1 MINSPIAALAT
12 GLMASQRLENVPSA
26 EPFRN
31 NFFVSSLLCGNA
43 AAQLVFNMRTADEL
57 AEVLKSRAAIE
68 AKLKIALDEKAKLN
82 GDFTAKTDELAEVQ
96 KSLAAT
102 ADNLKIALDEKAKLN
117 KDFTA
122 KTDELAE
129 VLKAGATSAD
139 ENKTLKSEKEKLSA
153 DLTQLTAARDRLLE
167 LLVVLEHPKIPSQ
180 AIVGQKLTAAWGVYE
195 GSQKDAP
202 KTRSWVV
209 AGKPPENGDEFT
221 PDGKDTGKEVI
232 LREEFPTPK
241 GKVTVESKPMT
252 ITKV

>member
-57 AEVLKSRAAIE
+57 AKVLKSRAAIE

-96 KSLAAT
+96 KSLEAIEAK
-102 ADNLKIALDEKAKLN
+102 LKIALDENATLN
-117 KDFTA
+117 
-122 KTDELAE
+122 
-129 VLKAGATSAD
+129 KAGATSAD

-167 LLVVLEHPKIPSQ
+167 HLVILEHPKIPSQ
-180 AIVGQKLTAAWGVYE
+180 AIVGQKLTAARGVYE
-195 GSQKDAP
+195 GSQKGEP
-202 KTRSWVV
+202 ITRSWVV

-232 LREEFPTPK
+232 LREEFQTPK

>member
-57 AEVLKSRAAIE
+57 AKVLKSRAAIE
-68 AKLKIALDEKAKLN
+68 AK
-82 GDFTAKTDELAEVQ
+82 
-96 KSLAAT
+96 
-102 ADNLKIALDEKAKLN
+102 LKIALDEKAKLN

-167 LLVVLEHPKIPSQ
+167 LLVILEHPKIPSQ

>member
-57 AEVLKSRAAIE
+57 AKVLKSRAAIE

-96 KSLAAT
+96 K
-102 ADNLKIALDEKAKLN
+102 
-117 KDFTA
+117 
-122 KTDELAE
+122 
-129 VLKAGATSAD
+129 AGATSAD

-167 LLVVLEHPKIPSQ
+167 HLVILEHPKIPSQ

-195 GSQKDAP
+195 GSQMGEP

-209 AGKPPENGDEFT
+209 AGKPPEYGDEFT

-232 LREEFPTPK
+232 LREEFQTPK